1 MRCIVT
7 GAAGFI
13 GSHLCEELLRRGH
26 KVTGLDAFL
35 PHYPQVVKERNLL
48 DLLRHPNLRF
58 YRVDLRSDPI
68 DELLAGAEVIFHLAA
83 MPKLM
88 QKWTDLEGYWSCNVL
103 ATQKLLEA
111 IHRCGIQLERFVL
124 ASTSSVY
131 GRMASG
137 DETLPTR
144 PISPYGLT
152 KLAAEHLCQAYAE
165 THRLPIVTLRY
176 FSVYGPRQRP
186 DMDPHRIIQAI
197 LDDKAVTI
205 YREGQQGTSQLYVA
219 DCVQATIAAAQAP
232 AGAVYNVGGEPASVW
247 DILHKLE
254 ELAGR
259 QIRVRR
265 KAARPDDARHSCADT
280 RKLRQH
286 LGWTPRT
293 SLEEGLARQW
303 EWQTKQHAGK
313 PLFSDIAKTAAG
325 ERLS

>member
-7 GAAGFI
+7 GAAGFL
-13 GSHLCEELLRRGH
+13 GSHLCEELLRGGH
-26 KVTGLDAFL
+26 NVTGLDAFI
-35 PHYPQVVKERNLL
+35 PHYPPVVKDRNLL
-48 DLLRHPNLRF
+48 DLLGHPNLRF

-68 DELLAGAEVIFHLAA
+68 DELLDGAEVIFHLAA
-83 MPKLM
+83 MPRLM
-88 QKWTDLEGYWSCNVL
+88 QKWTDLEDYWSHNVL
-103 ATQKLLEA
+103 ATRQLLEA
-111 IHRCGIQLERFVL
+111 VQRRGIKLERFVL
-124 ASTSSVY
+124 ASSSSVY

-144 PISPYGLT
+144 PISPFGLT

-186 DMDPHRIIQAI
+186 DMDPHRFIQAL

-232 AGAVYNVGGEPASVW
+232 AGEVYNVGGEPARVW

-254 ELAGR
+254 ELAR
-259 QIRVRR
+259 RTIPVRR
-265 KAARPDDARHSCADT
+265 KAARPGEARHNCADT

-293 SLEEGLARQW
+293 SLDEGLARQW
-303 EWQTKQHAGK
+303 EWQSKQHTSRS
-313 PLFSDIAKTAAG
+313 LFTDISHTAV
-325 ERLS
+325 R